1 MTLDALKAEKPKA
14 VTAHF
19 ATEDVA
25 IMQLNPYLL
34 KFVCNML
41 FENDPDWLKQS
52 KTYLPCLFSFC
63 LSFFVKF
70 WDKKDGS
77 ISGVLLNTAIRIL
90 FYVQQNLKEF
100 SASGVLEKIVNTPIL
115 TRIVKDIDFT
125 KTESAFSEEQKQLL
139 EVYLSLI
146 HLSERAEA
154 EYNCKFDKI
163 LELTPGISDAKRA
176 LRIVREKDSF

>member
-100 SASGVLEKIVNTPIL
+100 SASGVL
-115 TRIVKDIDFT
+115 
-125 KTESAFSEEQKQLL
+125 
-139 EVYLSLI
+139 
-146 HLSERAEA
+146 
-154 EYNCKFDKI
+154 
-163 LELTPGISDAKRA
+163 
-176 LRIVREKDSF
+176 